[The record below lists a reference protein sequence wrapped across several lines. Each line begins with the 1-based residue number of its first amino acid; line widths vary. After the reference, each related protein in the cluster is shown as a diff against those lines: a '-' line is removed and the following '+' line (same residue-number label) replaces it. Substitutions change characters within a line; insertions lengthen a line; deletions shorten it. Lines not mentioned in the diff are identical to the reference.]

1 MTGRRSS
8 ILVIIADPEEEP
20 KNSLKG
26 ISMKSLVLALNAQFG
41 VGAGGKDIRPCGLRA
56 ASNGME
62 NPFLLLWR
70 PVFVAYPDSLC
81 GKGALR
87 LRIEPALRCHRCCVQ
102 SSLP

>member
-8 ILVIIADPEEEP
+8 ILVMIAVPKEEP

-41 VGAGGKDIRPCGLRA
+41 VGAGGKDISPCGFRA
-56 ASNGME
+56 SSNGME
-62 NPFLLLWR
+62 GPFLLLWR
-70 PVFVAYPDSLC
+70 PVFVAYPDSLVVRGRYGSGLNLQC
-81 GKGALR
+81 GAL
-87 LRIEPALRCHRCCVQ
+87 RCCVQ